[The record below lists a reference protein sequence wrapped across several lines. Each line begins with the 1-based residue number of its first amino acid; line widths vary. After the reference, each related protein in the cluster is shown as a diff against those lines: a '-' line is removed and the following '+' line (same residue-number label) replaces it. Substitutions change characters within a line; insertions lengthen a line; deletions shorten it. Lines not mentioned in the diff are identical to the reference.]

1 MIEGLSNP
9 ALLRLMSWMSPSFP
23 VGAFAYSNGLE
34 RAVHDAMIGNAA
46 QLQEWL
52 SDLITIGSAWNDAV
66 LFAESWRRASD
77 DGDLPELA
85 ELAEALAT
93 SSERHLETVKQ
104 GAAFL
109 EAAAAWPSPVL
120 DLLCKECPLPVAAG
134 ALAGAHG
141 IPLSPALA
149 AYLHAFTANLVQAG
163 LRLMA
168 LGQADGVRVLAALET
183 TIAKIAER
191 AAAATLDD
199 LGGATV
205 LAEIAAMNH
214 ETQYSR
220 LFRS

>member
-1 MIEGLSNP
+1 MPKAG
-9 ALLRLMSWMSPSFP
+9 
-23 VGAFAYSNGLE
+23 GAP
-34 RAVHDAMIGNAA
+34 RAAA
-46 QLQEWL
+46 TFLN
-52 SDLITIGSAWNDAV
+52 SRNSG
-66 LFAESWRRASD
+66 
-77 DGDLPELA
+77 
-85 ELAEALAT
+85 EALAT

-104 GAAFL
+104 GTAFL
-109 EAAAAWPSPVL
+109 EAASAWPSPVL
-120 DLLCKECPLPVAAG
+120 GRLCKECPCRSPP
-134 ALAGAHG
+134 ALWRAPTASRFR
-141 IPLSPALA
+141 PPLA

-183 TIAKIAER
+183 AIAKTAQR
-191 AAAATLDD
+191 AADATLDD